1 MIVKGSFIRATANGG
16 RMGLKELLGR
26 KEVLNRKADEI
37 MATIQPQLDEVG
49 RQLAETETKIR
60 ELVLADLIAIRKLQ
74 QKEYGAVNIT
84 RDGFRVTE
92 TIAKKVK
99 WDQDKL
105 FGVFQKIQ
113 STGDDPFLWMKGEWK
128 VGEKEFNAYPKNI
141 QAVFAPARTVT
152 PGDPKLEFKLMEA
165 PDA

>member
-1 MIVKGSFIRATANGG
+1 
-16 RMGLKELLGR
+16 MGLKELLDR
-26 KEVLNRKADEI
+26 KAALNREATEI
-37 MATIQPQLDEVG
+37 MATIQDKLNSVG
-49 RQLAETETKIR
+49 ERLTATEAEIQH
-60 ELVLADLIAIRKLQ
+60 LVSADLIAIRKLQ

-92 TIAKKVK
+92 TISKKVK

-152 PGDPKLEFKLMEA
+152 PGDPKLEFKPLET

>member
-1 MIVKGSFIRATANGG
+1 
-16 RMGLKELLGR
+16 MGLKELLDRRAALNQEAANIAASINPQLASVGER
-26 KEVLNRKADEI
+26 LTAVEKEIQELVSADL
-37 MATIQPQLDEVG
+37 ATI
-49 RQLAETETKIR
+49 
-60 ELVLADLIAIRKLQ
+60 RKMQ
-74 QKEYGAVNIT
+74 GKEYGAVNIT

-92 TIAKKVK
+92 TIGKKVK

-128 VGEKEFNAYPKNI
+128 VGEKEFNSYPKNI

-152 PGDPKLEFKLMEA
+152 PGDPKLEFKSLEV

>member
-1 MIVKGSFIRATANGG
+1 
-16 RMGLKELLGR
+16 MGLKELLGR

-37 MATIQPQLDEVG
+37 MATIQPQLDAVG
-49 RQLAETETKIR
+49 QQLVETEREIR
-60 ELVLADLIAIRKLQ
+60 ELVFADLTAIRKLQ
-74 QKEYGAVNIT
+74 EKEFGAVHIT

-92 TIAKKVK
+92 TISKKVK
-99 WDQDKL
+99 WDQEKL
-105 FGVFQKIQ
+105 FGVFHKIQ
-113 STGDDPFLWMKGEWK
+113 STGDNPFEWMKAEFK
-128 VGEKEFNAYPKNI
+128 VGEKEYGTYPKNI

>member
-1 MIVKGSFIRATANGG
+1 
-16 RMGLKELLGR
+16 MGLKELLGR
-26 KEVLNRKADEI
+26 REVLNRKADEI
-37 MATIQPQLDEVG
+37 MATVQSQLDAVG
-49 RQLAETETKIR
+49 EQLNETEREIR
-60 ELVLADLIAIRKLQ
+60 ELVFADLTAIRKLQ

-99 WDQDKL
+99 WDQEKL
-105 FGVFQKIQ
+105 FGVFHKIQ
-113 STGDDPFLWMKGEWK
+113 STGDNPFEWMKAEFK
-128 VGEKEFNAYPKNI
+128 VGEKEFNTYPKNI

>member
-1 MIVKGSFIRATANGG
+1 
-16 RMGLKELLGR
+16 MGLKELLGR

-37 MATIQPQLDEVG
+37 MATIQPQLDAVG
-49 RQLAETETKIR
+49 EQLAETEREIR
-60 ELVLADLIAIRKLQ
+60 ELVFADLTAIRKLQ

-84 RDGFRVTE
+84 LDGFRVTE

-99 WDQDKL
+99 WDQEKL
-105 FGVFQKIQ
+105 FGVFHKIQ
-113 STGDDPFLWMKGEWK
+113 STGDNPFEWMKAEFK
-128 VGEKEFNAYPKNI
+128 VGEKEYGAYPKNI

-152 PGDPKLEFKLMEA
+152 PGDPKLEFKSVEA

>member
-1 MIVKGSFIRATANGG
+1 
-16 RMGLKELLGR
+16 MGLKELLD
-26 KEVLNRKADEI
+26 RKAALNQEADGI
-37 MATIQPQLDEVG
+37 MATIQPQLDAVG
-49 RQLAETETKIR
+49 QQLVETEREIR
-60 ELVLADLIAIRKLQ
+60 ELVFADLTAIRKLQ
-74 QKEYGAVNIT
+74 RKEYGAVNIT

-92 TIAKKVK
+92 TIAKKVR

-113 STGDDPFLWMKGEWK
+113 ATGDDPFLWMKGEWK
-128 VGEKEFNAYPKNI
+128 VGEKEFNTYPKNI

-152 PGDPKLEFKLMEA
+152 PGEPKLEFKPLET

>member
-1 MIVKGSFIRATANGG
+1 
-16 RMGLKELLGR
+16 
-26 KEVLNRKADEI
+26 
-37 MATIQPQLDEVG
+37 
-49 RQLAETETKIR
+49 
-60 ELVLADLIAIRKLQ
+60 
-74 QKEYGAVNIT
+74 
-84 RDGFRVTE
+84 VTE

-128 VGEKEFNAYPKNI
+128 VGEKEYNSYPKNI

-152 PGDPKLEFKLMEA
+152 PGEPKLEFKPMEA